1 MKSILLILSFFAISI
16 YSLGIG
22 SDCTLHKDCDS
33 GVCSFISS
41 QKGYCVKKCD
51 VSANPSQCAANGKCQ
66 TQVDSSK
73 DTTEG
78 CTITTKGC
86 SIDLDCKSS
95 STPICNQYSLTCEA
109 KTTITT
115 APTTTSSSQS
125 STKNTN
131 TYLTTT
137 KGNLIKWPKNPNN
150 QNLCQDKVTGGLND
164 CFHLARFCTNLVFKP
179 MMTEKCPKTCGFC
192 TQGNSRGN
200 TNTNTGDNKNSNS
213 GKSCVDRLDSCYKYS
228 GLCKSPVYEDFMK
241 KNCPGTCGC

>member
-1 MKSILLILSFFAISI
+1 MKSILLILSFLATSI

-22 SDCTLHKDCDS
+22 NDCTLHKDCDS
-33 GVCSFISS
+33 GVCSFVSP

-51 VSANPSQCAANGKCQ
+51 VSANPSQCGTNGACQ
-66 TQVDSSK
+66 PQVDSSN
-73 DTTEG
+73 DTTDG
-78 CTITTKGC
+78 CAVTTKQC
-86 SIDLDCKSS
+86 SINSDCKSS

-109 KTTITT
+109 KTTTTT
-115 APTTTSSSQS
+115 ASSSQS

-131 TYLTTT
+131 TYSTTT

-164 CFHLARFCTNLVFKP
+164 CYHLARFCTNLVFKP
-179 MMTEKCPKTCGFC
+179 MMTDKCPKTCGFC
-192 TQGNSRGN
+192 TQGNSGVNNNNTGGN
-200 TNTNTGDNKNSNS
+200 TNSNS
-213 GKSCVDRLDSCYKYS
+213 GKSCVDRLDSCYRYS